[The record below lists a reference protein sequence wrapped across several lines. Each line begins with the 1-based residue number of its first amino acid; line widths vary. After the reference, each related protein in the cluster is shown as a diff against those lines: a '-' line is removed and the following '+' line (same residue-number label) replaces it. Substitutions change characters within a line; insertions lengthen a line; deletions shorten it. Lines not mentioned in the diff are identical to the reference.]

1 MRDPY
6 LYDDVPVLKN
16 KLNIKDADKLEAAE
30 ADITFIKLLNID
42 KLNQGQNLDFNYV
55 KAIHKHIFEDI
66 YPFAGEPRTIQIYKA
81 EPVLGGDTIRY
92 SFPSEIEKNAKS
104 VLDYMAE
111 VNWKELN
118 LEDRSREFSRN
129 IASLWQ
135 IHAFREGNT
144 RTTMTFACHFAERYG
159 FPLDKQLFRENAS
172 FVRNALVKASDGL
185 YADLQY
191 LHKIMRDSM
200 NLGEES
206 QIIKEV
212 KSAGF
217 RPTNLLIKRM
227 KDVNQ
232 AFQKPLTVKELI
244 GHYKNVRNFDNE
256 KGQLIKLAAQ
266 EFIDQELQLKKM
278 NYMKQIHDNA
288 IER

>member
-6 LYDDVPVLKN
+6 LYDDVPILKN
-16 KLNIKDADKLEAAE
+16 KFNIKDLEKLEAAE
-30 ADITFIKLLNID
+30 ADITFIKLLSID
-42 KLNQGQNLDFNYV
+42 KLNQGQKLDFNYV

-66 YPFAGEPRTIQIYKA
+66 YPFAGEPRTVQIYKA
-81 EPVLGGDTIRY
+81 EPILGGDTIRY
-92 SFPSEIEKNAKS
+92 SPPSEIQKGAEN
-104 VLDYMAE
+104 VLSNMADIK
-111 VNWKELN
+111 WMELN

-135 IHAFREGNT
+135 VHAFREGNT
-144 RTTMTFACHFAERYG
+144 RTTMTFACHFADKHG

-172 FVRNALVKASDGL
+172 YVRNALVKASDGM

-191 LHKIMRDSM
+191 LHNIMRDSM
-200 NLGEES
+200 NLGAES

-217 RPTNLLIKRM
+217 RPTNMLVKRM

-244 GHYKNVRNFDNE
+244 GHYKNVRNFGNE
-256 KGQLIKLAAQ
+256 KGQLIKLAAK
-266 EFIDQELQLKKM
+266 EFIDQELQMKKT
-278 NYMKQIHDNA
+278 NCIKQIHDNA

>member
-6 LYDDVPVLKN
+6 LYDDVPILKN
-16 KLNIKDADKLEAAE
+16 KLNIKDLERLEAAE
-30 ADITFIKLLNID
+30 ADITFIKLLSID

-66 YPFAGEPRTIQIYKA
+66 YPFAGEPRTIQIYKS
-81 EPVLGGDTIRY
+81 EPILGGDTIRY
-92 SFPSEIEKNAKS
+92 SAPSEIQKGAENI
-104 VLDYMAE
+104 LNNMASIK
-111 VNWKELN
+111 WMDLN
-118 LEDRSREFSRN
+118 LEDRSREFSGN

-144 RTTMTFACHFAERYG
+144 RTTMTFACHFADRYG

-172 FVRNALVKASDGL
+172 FVRNALVKASDGM

-200 NLGEES
+200 NLGAES
-206 QIIKEV
+206 QIIKEI

-217 RPTNLLIKRM
+217 RPTNMLVKRM

-232 AFQKPLTVKELI
+232 AFQKTLTVKELI

-256 KGQLIKLAAQ
+256 KGQLVKLAAQ
-266 EFIDQELQLKKM
+266 EFIDQELQMKKM
-278 NYMKQIHDNA
+278 NSYKQIHDNA
-288 IER
+288 LER